1 MLESGEMKS
10 FAFTLFLILALCSVS
25 RSQEAAGSYAGN
37 GTMIGMT
44 NLTELSD
51 CAAASVTGKIKKVK
65 VGSDL
70 AVLEIDANELEEQR
84 VRVPLGRLK
93 SDEKPIFLKQLIKKG
108 YTVRVAGY
116 RCSADCAIT
125 AFSID
130 RIYKIKK

>member
-1 MLESGEMKS
+1 MKS
-10 FAFTLFLILALCSVS
+10 FILAVFFILVLNVVS

-37 GTMIGMT
+37 GAMIGIT

-51 CAAASVTGKIKKVK
+51 CGAASVTGKIKKVK

-70 AVLEIDANELEEQR
+70 AVIEVDANELEDQR
-84 VRVPLGRLK
+84 VRVPLGRIK
-93 SDEKPIFLKQLIKKG
+93 SDERAVVFKQLVKKG
-108 YTVRVAGY
+108 YTVRIAGY